1 MKVDL
6 DKMGRCFF
14 KNVSFIVL
22 AYQRVKYRG
31 IFRIISRPRI
41 FDVSNR
47 CFRRYIP
54 VILFW
59 TLSWNICLRFEIC
72 KTFKLSAMQ
81 FSRRRYLLC
90 RRCHYVFFLHFSRS
104 VVTVIFIPPR
114 LLVVR
119 IIDSVCYRPTFS
131 LHASNLIYLQKLV
144 VSRFNS
150 WSDLFVKYYSSNYSN
165 WSEWPTVTELR
176 HDPP

>member
-1 MKVDL
+1 M
-6 DKMGRCFF
+6 
-14 KNVSFIVL
+14 
-22 AYQRVKYRG
+22 KYRG

-47 CFRRYIP
+47 CFWRYIP

-59 TLSWNICLRFEIC
+59 TLSWNICLRFHSVKIC

-104 VVTVIFIPPR
+104 VVIFIPRR
-114 LLVVR
+114 LLVLVR
-119 IIDSVCYRPTFS
+119 IIDSVCYRPTS
-131 LHASNLIYLQKLV
+131 LPPREQSYLFTKVWLSLNLILDQI
-144 VSRFNS
+144 S
-150 WSDLFVKYYSSNYSN
+150 SSNTT
-165 WSEWPTVTELR
+165 PLIILI
-176 HDPP
+176 DPSDQQLPNFDTILHNSSPQMHY